1 LVLRFISLTSVK
13 DIWVYD
19 NHFLMCESK
28 VFLVDGDKKE
38 LLMEEAIY
46 IKSDGKNITIRGF
59 LGETRTIEN
68 ARILLMDMDRH
79 EVHIGLFR

>member
-1 LVLRFISLTSVK
+1 
-13 DIWVYD
+13 
-19 NHFLMCESK
+19 MCESK

-46 IKSDGKNITIRGF
+46 IKSDGKNITIRGV